1 MEKQA
6 IFVEGPIPPT
16 LVAELV
22 ASQQSQAG
30 VGGLSIFGGQ
40 VRDDEVDGK
49 KVSAIEYSCYESMA
63 IEKIK
68 SIQNSVSE
76 KHRLTTIHVVHS
88 RGKVAAGQLCIV
100 VFTAAK
106 RRKAAI
112 AACEEALEQIKAEV
126 PIWGEE
132 IFEDKSTQ
140 WKVNH

>member
-1 MEKQA
+1 MEKQT
-6 IFVEGPIPPT
+6 IFVDGPIPPS
-16 LVAELV
+16 LVAELI
-22 ASQQSQAG
+22 ASQKSQAG
-30 VGGLSIFGGQ
+30 VGGQSIFAGQ

-63 IEKIK
+63 IEKVK

-76 KHRLTTIHVVHS
+76 KYSLTSIQVVHS
-88 RGKVAAGQLCIV
+88 RGKVSVGEVCIV

-112 AACEEALEQIKAEV
+112 AACEEALEQIKADV

-132 IFEDKSTQ
+132 IFEDESTQ